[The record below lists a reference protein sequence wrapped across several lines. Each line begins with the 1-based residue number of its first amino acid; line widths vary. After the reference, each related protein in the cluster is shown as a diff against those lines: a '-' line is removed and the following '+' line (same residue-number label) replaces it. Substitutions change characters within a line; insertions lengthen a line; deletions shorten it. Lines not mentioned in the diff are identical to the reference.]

1 MISNLTQMKTNELTG
16 LILDCAFETHTELGP
31 GLYESVYETCL
42 EYEFQENGLLYHRQK
57 PINISY
63 RGKMLD
69 AGFRADFMV
78 EDKVIVEI
86 KAVETLSNLHLSQM
100 LTYLKLT
107 NREIGL
113 LINFNVQSLRFGIK
127 RVLNKYYTGESDI
140 IHGFR

>member
-1 MISNLTQMKTNELTG
+1 
-16 LILDCAFETHTELGP
+16 
-31 GLYESVYETCL
+31 
-42 EYEFQENGLLYHRQK
+42 
-57 PINISY
+57 
-63 RGKMLD
+63 MLD